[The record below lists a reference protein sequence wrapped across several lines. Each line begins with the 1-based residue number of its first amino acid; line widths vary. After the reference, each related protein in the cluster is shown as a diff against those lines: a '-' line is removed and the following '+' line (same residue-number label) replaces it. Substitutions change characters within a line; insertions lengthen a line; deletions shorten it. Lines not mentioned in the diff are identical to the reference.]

1 MLQKPEP
8 FVKPDMI
15 FSVSDASALLKGV
28 VETAFPTIRIRGE
41 LSGITRATSGH
52 IYMSIKDAA
61 KEVKANR
68 LKNVEYEYYNSDNKP
83 IAGTSYSYTHAFL
96 EEAGILRDIEV
107 NHSLLNEGMFD
118 FIELIDN
125 YYE

>member
-1 MLQKPEP
+1 M
-8 FVKPDMI
+8 
-15 FSVSDASALLKGV
+15 SV
-28 VETAFPTIRIRGE
+28 R
-41 LSGITRATSGH
+41 
-52 IYMSIKDAA
+52 DAA
-61 KEVKANR
+61 REVRANR
-68 LKNVEYEYYNSDNKP
+68 LKNAEYEYYNSDNKP

-107 NHSLLNEGMFD
+107 NHSQLEEGMYD

>member
-1 MLQKPEP
+1 MKKRFLLLLVLTLLFALTGCSDEEALNFDINKEAAINY
-8 FVKPDMI
+8 VKAVVN
-15 FSVSDASALLKGV
+15 SYNEVSD
-28 VETAFPTIRIRGE
+28 
-41 LSGITRATSGH
+41 
-52 IYMSIKDAA
+52 
-61 KEVKANR
+61 
-68 LKNVEYEYYNSDNKP
+68 VEYEYYNSDNKP

>member
-1 MLQKPEP
+1 M
-8 FVKPDMI
+8 
-15 FSVSDASALLKGV
+15 
-28 VETAFPTIRIRGE
+28 R
-41 LSGITRATSGH
+41 
-52 IYMSIKDAA
+52 MSIEDAA
-61 KEVKANR
+61 REVKANR

-96 EEAGILRDIEV
+96 EEAGILRDTEV

-118 FIELIDN
+118 FIELINN